1 MQQRVSIARALAVD
15 PDIIFMDEP
24 LGALDALTR
33 INLQD
38 EISRICREEGKTV
51 VFVTHDIEEA
61 VVLADRV
68 VVLAANPGR
77 VQTIIPVNIIDRTDR
92 TSANFVNIRNHIFEQ
107 FQLAKED
114 KIEFYI

>member
-1 MQQRVSIARALAVD
+1 MRWHASICKTKSLASAAKKV
-15 PDIIFMDEP
+15 
-24 LGALDALTR
+24 
-33 INLQD
+33 
-38 EISRICREEGKTV
+38 KTV